1 MADEPTI
8 GENLARLRAQTGLTQ
23 QELSTKSGVS
33 VAAIRVLER
42 NGRTTALMGTLAKLA
57 RALDVRPQA
66 LLGQPQ
72 TLRQEEGHRASVAAL
87 RRSVLALDEVPGVP
101 LAVTADGESAPAVD
115 ELSHTVGVLWRQYH
129 HGEFSGLVAGLPGLL
144 GGAKA
149 AVREARGSG
158 RRAASAELSR
168 AYQVAAMVAVHLSQD
183 DLARSALEKAM
194 VAADKAEDQLLIA
207 AGCNALSWVLLRQ
220 GEPGLAA
227 QLAVG
232 AAEELNPRMAASDY
246 AALRMWGRLMLSAV
260 TAASRQEDFDGA
272 AELLASAKRCTKVVR
287 TDRMDYVNGGHG
299 SAFGPSKVSMVA
311 VELAMAQGHPGEAL
325 RLAKK
330 VPPTRRLPPATR
342 GRHLLD
348 VAQAQTW
355 EARFTEAVATL
366 TRVQAMAGEWMR
378 YQVLARDTV
387 QQIFDNKGRRRIDGL
402 APLAEHMSITMR

>member
-23 QELSTKSGVS
+23 QELSNKSGVS
-33 VAAIRVLER
+33 VATIRVLER

-57 RALDVRPQA
+57 RALDVKPQA

-72 TLRQEEGHRASVAAL
+72 TLHQEDGHRASVAAL
-87 RRSVLALDEVPGVP
+87 RRSVLALNEVPGVP
-101 LAVTADGESAPAVD
+101 LSAAAGAEDAPDAGE
-115 ELSHTVGVLWRQYH
+115 LRHTVEVLWRQYH

-149 AVREARGSG
+149 TVRTARGSG
-158 RRAASAELSR
+158 RRVASAELSR

-183 DLARSALEKAM
+183 DLARAALEKAM
-194 VAADKAEDQLLIA
+194 VAADRAEDRLLIA

-246 AALRMWGRLMLSAV
+246 TALRMWGRLMLSAV

-272 AELLASAKRCTKVVR
+272 TELLASARRCTKVVR
-287 TDRMDYVNGGHG
+287 TDRMDYLNGGHG
-299 SAFGPSKVSMVA
+299 AAFGPAKISMVA
-311 VELAMAQGHPGEAL
+311 VELAMAQGHSGEAL

-355 EARFTEAVATL
+355 EARFADAVTTL
-366 TRVQAMAGEWMR
+366 TRVRAMAGEWMR

-387 QQIFDNKGRRRIDGL
+387 QQIIEDKGRRRVEGL
-402 APLAEHMSITMR
+402 VPLAKHMNIAMR